1 MRGILNSSVVL
12 KFSKGALTIGLASA
26 LVFCCLQ
33 SRAIAGETRGEF
45 DNLCVMG
52 LAEGKRIKT
61 DCSVN
66 TEFEGKIYCFRT
78 QDAKTEFAKDPK
90 RNLERAK
97 DHYAAGEVA
106 QTGDDMGKYSVEE
119 VKNWLEKHIQSE
131 LVKREGVYLLHDA
144 LTGDQLKLK
153 YHNIDFMR
161 TLHGYGFFPEAIFT
175 AAENAEK
182 KYLIDFWVKPKDGQ
196 LALFDTRIYKSPR
209 KEDGKWVLVKRQ
221 PKPWWWIPASEHPG
235 ESEQKRSWEVISAI
249 EGHIMT
255 ERTEHDGIYKLRDDQ
270 TGEEVELEFVG
281 VHQPVRKLKGSGKF
295 FACSDFRKKGS
306 SEMFYD
312 IDFWLDESN
321 GNVSVGSVRVHKVP
335 EVRDGDII
343 QVPRFSHDPNKV
355 EVVP

>member
-1 MRGILNSSVVL
+1 MLNMLNVL
-12 KFSKGALTIGLASA
+12 KIKYIKNALVIFLTGALLFLGGQVNTIAA
-26 LVFCCLQ
+26 EKQ
-33 SRAIAGETRGEF
+33 GEF

-66 TEFEGKIYCFRT
+66 TTFEGKTYCFRT

-106 QTGDDMGKYSVEE
+106 RTGDDMGKYSVDD
-119 VKNWLEKHIQSE
+119 VKSWLEKHIQAE
-131 LVKREGVYLLHDA
+131 LAKNKGVYLLHDA
-144 LTGDQLKLK
+144 LNGEQLKLK

-161 TLHGYGFFPEAIFT
+161 TLHGYGFFPEVIFSAQT
-175 AAENAEK
+175 DSEK
-182 KYLIDFWVKPKDGQ
+182 KYLVDFWVKPKDGQ
-196 LALFDTRIYKSPR
+196 LALFDVRIYKSPK
-209 KEDGKWVLVKRQ
+209 KENGKWTLVKRQ

-249 EGHIMT
+249 ETHIMI
-255 ERTEHDGIYKLRDDQ
+255 ERAKHNGVYKLKDDK
-270 TGEEVELEFVG
+270 TGEDVEIEFVG
-281 VHQPVRKLKGSGKF
+281 VHQPVRKLKDSGKF

-306 SEMFYD
+306 SDMYYD
-312 IDFWLDESN
+312 IDFWLDEKS
-321 GNVSVGSVRVHKVP
+321 GNISVGSVRVHKVP
-335 EVRDGDII
+335 EVRDGDVI
-343 QVPRFSHDPNKV
+343 QVPRFSHDPSKV